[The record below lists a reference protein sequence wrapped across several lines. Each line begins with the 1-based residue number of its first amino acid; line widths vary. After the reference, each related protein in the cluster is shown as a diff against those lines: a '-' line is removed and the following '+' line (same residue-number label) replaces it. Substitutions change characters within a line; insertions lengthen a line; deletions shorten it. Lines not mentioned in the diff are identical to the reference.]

1 MAQKTTS
8 NGFDHSPL
16 HLMRRAVQRA
26 EEQFQL
32 ATGKSGL
39 TPSQYFILLTIK
51 NDEGLS
57 QKQIVGMTGVDRSTM
72 TASIR
77 RLQKK
82 GFIKRRK
89 KPDDHR
95 AYEVRLTDEG
105 REILALNSPLARQ
118 FDQRLLAMLSAPKR
132 ELFLQIL
139 REIIDVLSR

>member
-8 NGFDHSPL
+8 NGLDHSPL
-16 HLMRRAVQRA
+16 HLLRRAVQRA

-32 ATGKSGL
+32 ATGESGL

-51 NDEGLS
+51 NAEGLS
-57 QKQIVGMTGVDRSTM
+57 QKQIVEMTGVDRSTM
-72 TASIR
+72 TGSIR

-95 AYEVRLTDEG
+95 AYELRLTAEG

-132 ELFLQIL
+132 ELFLQSL
-139 REIIDVLSR
+139 HEIIEVLSR